1 MIENYYEKIAIKNVI
16 FFLLTIKLATFALF
30 CCKKKPRF
38 YLLWSM
44 LRSVYRDNYVIT
56 GTCLLLFLG
65 QYKLNYQGIRNSE
78 NREPGI

>member
-1 MIENYYEKIAIKNVI
+1 MTENYYQKIAIKNVI

-30 CCKKKPRF
+30 YCKKKTRF

-44 LRSVYRDNYVIT
+44 LRSVYTDNYVIT

-65 QYKLNYQGIRNSE
+65 QSKLNYQGIRNSE
-78 NREPGI
+78 NRESGI